1 MVNTSNVFSFLDMIG
16 TLGFALSGAMAAK
29 ERELDLFGVAIIA
42 FLTACGGG
50 IIRDI
55 CLGQVPPVG
64 ITNGSYFGLTM
75 FATFIVIFFHNLI
88 SKIKYPVLMFDA
100 AGLSMFA
107 VAGTQKSLFLGNNY
121 LTAIMLGVLTAIGGG
136 IIRDTLLSRIP
147 VVLRKEVYGSAA
159 LIAAIIVSLFHYFEL
174 NNTIGAWIAIIVC
187 FLIRYFSIKNKWN
200 LPRI

>member
-1 MVNTSNVFSFLDMIG
+1 MTTEFLFLILDLLG
-16 TLGFALSGAMAAK
+16 TLGFAISGALAAK

-50 IIRDI
+50 IVRDI
-55 CLGQVPPVG
+55 CLGVFPPVG
-64 ITNGSYFGLTM
+64 ISYWPYLAIPL
-75 FATFIVIFFHNLI
+75 FATFTVLFFYNQI
-88 SKIKYPVLMFDA
+88 AKIKYPVLMFDA

-107 VAGTQKSLFLGNNY
+107 VAGSQKALYLGSNY
-121 LTAIMLGVLTAIGGG
+121 QVAIILGVLTAIGGG

-159 LIAAIIVSLFHYFEL
+159 LIAATIVSTFHYFEL
-174 NNTIGAWIAIIVC
+174 DNTVGAWLGIIIC

-200 LPRI
+200 LPKF

>member
-1 MVNTSNVFSFLDMIG
+1 
-16 TLGFALSGAMAAK
+16 
-29 ERELDLFGVAIIA
+29 
-42 FLTACGGG
+42 
-50 IIRDI
+50 
-55 CLGQVPPVG
+55 
-64 ITNGSYFGLTM
+64 
-75 FATFIVIFFHNLI
+75 
-88 SKIKYPVLMFDA
+88 MFDA